1 MVLTNERAEKLA
13 NYLTADVNKAKELV
27 DLPVEDAVKA
37 INADGYDFT
46 VEELKEFGAELQ
58 KIAENMDS
66 NGELSADALED
77 VAGGL
82 VVTGAVAAALIT
94 AGTTM
99 FLAGV
104 TGGYK
109 VARDRGW

>member
-1 MVLTNERAEKLA
+1 MVLTNERAEMLA

-37 INADGYDFT
+37 INADGFDFT
-46 VEELKEFGAELQ
+46 VDELKEFGTQLQ
-58 KIAENMDS
+58 KIAEKMNS
-66 NGELSADALED
+66 NGELSADVLED

-82 VVTGAVAAALIT
+82 VVSGAVAAALIT
-94 AGTTM
+94 SGTTL

>member
-1 MVLTNERAEKLA
+1 MVLTNERAEMLA
-13 NYLTADVNKAKELV
+13 NYLTSDVSKAKELV

-37 INADGYDFT
+37 INADGFDFT
-46 VEELKEFGAELQ
+46 VDELKEFGEEMQ
-58 KIAENMDS
+58 KIAENMGS
-66 NGELSADALED
+66 NGELSAEALED

-82 VVTGAVAAALIT
+82 VVSGAVAAALIS
-94 AGTTM
+94 AGTTL